1 MRKDHRYKVVIIS
14 VIAILGLTFALLIY
28 FHDLPVLWTFS
39 ILAVVIATGIVGYIL
54 GYLIG
59 QRRDS

>member
-39 ILAVVIATGIVGYIL
+39 ILAVVIATGIVGIILYITK
-54 GYLIG
+54 IPH
-59 QRRDS
+59 QQ